1 LALAWYNWIIL
12 RMIWHFYLL
21 SFDVVDDSTWRVQRL
36 SNALSLL
43 TLTCSCCCSDIA
55 IGYLIYY
62 GHVLLYL
69 MGSEG
74 REIYNTINFER
85 SEEERKV
92 EDVLKGLKDYCI
104 SLVRTR
110 RLTI

>member
-1 LALAWYNWIIL
+1 
-12 RMIWHFYLL
+12 MLL
-21 SFDVVDDSTWRVQRL
+21 MTVQWRVQRL

-92 EDVLKGLKDYCI
+92 EDVLKGLKDYCKPSKNKTVDDI
-104 SLVRTR
+104 AGFFTR
-110 RLTI
+110 VQGIDESID